1 VEGTSEHHNNGDREV
16 NGIDTSAGGTEPST
30 IAANRVGLY
39 SAILT
44 VVTTVITFGLAITA
58 VPNSG
63 AGCRVD
69 CVGYPYLGTLSEF
82 PSDYLW
88 MPPAM
93 ILFVVYVVLVASIHA
108 QASPQKWVYGQIGL
122 SFALLSAVVLLGDY
136 FVQFS
141 VVPISLMNGQTEGI
155 TLLTQYNPYGVFF
168 VLEELGYLL
177 MSLSFVFL
185 APVFAH
191 QGRLASAVRWVFVA
205 GFVLTT
211 AFLVV
216 ISAYYGLE
224 RMDRFEVAAISI
236 DWLVLVVNG
245 ILLSVLF
252 RRRLKQSRGAY
263 ARDYGD
269 RDVRGEGAP

>member
-1 VEGTSEHHNNGDREV
+1 VAVGLRNDGDREV
-16 NGIDTSAGGTEPST
+16 TKGAD
-30 IAANRVGLY
+30 RLGLY
-39 SAILT
+39 VAILSALMT
-44 VVTTVITFGLAITA
+44 VVTFGLAIIA
-58 VPNSG
+58 IPNAG

-69 CVGYPYLGTLSEF
+69 CVEYPYLNTLSEF
-82 PSDYLW
+82 PRDYLW

-93 ILFVVYVVLVASIHA
+93 ILVVLYVVLVASIHA
-108 QASPQKWVYGQIGL
+108 RATPQKKVYGQIGL
-122 SFALLSAVVLLGDY
+122 SFALIAAGVLLSIY

-141 VVPISLMNGQTEGI
+141 VVPVSLMNGQTEGI
-155 TLLTQYNPYGVFF
+155 ALLTQYNPYGVFI

-185 APVFAH
+185 APLFAH
-191 QGRLASAVRWVFVA
+191 QGHLASAVRWVFVA

-211 AFLVV
+211 TFLVV

-224 RMDRFEVAAISI
+224 RMDRFEIAAISI

-252 RRRLKQSRGAY
+252 RRRLKHSRGAY
-263 ARDYGD
+263 TRDYED
-269 RDVRGEGAP
+269 RDERGEGAP